1 MNNLSIV
8 GRVGKDAEIRK
19 AGAYE
24 VVSFSIA
31 WTNPRGQKNTTWF
44 NVSLFGDRFVKLAPY
59 IQKGN
64 QIGIEGVVELREY
77 QNKDGETRT
86 SLELNGNNVT
96 LLGSRNGGSTQS
108 GGSADDEGDD
118 SVPF

>member
-19 AGAYE
+19 AGSYD

-44 NVSLFGDRFVKLAPY
+44 NVSLFGERFTKLASY

-64 QIGIEGVVELREY
+64 QIAIEGVVELREY
-77 QNKDGETRT
+77 QNKDGETRY

-96 LLGSRNGGSTQS
+96 LLAGNRGGSSQS
-108 GGSADDEGDD
+108 GGSDDDD
-118 SVPF
+118 DSSVPF